1 MKAPIT
7 FLALTGLAFLSACAT
22 TGDRTVA
29 SDAGAPAAKP
39 VANGPYRFLAFVE
52 GDYQSGYEP
61 NRGLADEELG
71 AFAGREP
78 DKKDADKY
86 LSFLATLAASS
97 RRGEAEKR
105 IKEFLAENPKDKRAA
120 FLLGALYLRTGK
132 KELASYFFNQLE
144 KDAEFPWKSLVYNN
158 LGQMA
163 LEEKNRP
170 LAINYFEK
178 ATQAEPKIAAAFV
191 NLGALFLQSRSYGAA
206 EKLFKEARSID
217 EKFEDATLGLGVS
230 LEGQGKFDEAHA
242 LYKDY
247 LAENRGASS
256 VLFNDAVLLGSR
268 LDKKQEGAELLQQ
281 YLQRGGKESA
291 KAHEILQSWR

>member
-1 MKAPIT
+1 MKT
-7 FLALTGLAFLSACAT
+7 RALLLLSGAVLLSACAT

-29 SDAGAPAAKP
+29 SEPAGPGMGPRNARI
-39 VANGPYRFLAFVE
+39 PYRFLAFVE
-52 GDYQSGYEP
+52 GDYQTGYEP

-71 AFAGREP
+71 GFAGREP

-86 LSFLATLAASS
+86 LSYLATLATSS
-97 RRGEAEKR
+97 RRAEAEKK
-105 IKEFLAENPKDKRAA
+105 IKEFLADFPNDKRAA

-132 KELASYFFNQLE
+132 KELASYFFTQLE
-144 KDAEFPWKSLVYNN
+144 KDAGFPWKSLVYNN
-158 LGQMA
+158 LGLMA

-178 ATQAEPKIAAAFV
+178 ATQSDPKIAAPFV
-191 NLGALFLQSRSYGAA
+191 NLGSLFLQSRSYGAA
-206 EKLFKEARSID
+206 EKLFKEARGLD

-247 LAENRGASS
+247 LEDNRNASS
-256 VLFNDAVLLGSR
+256 ILFNDAVILGSR
-268 LDKKQEGAELLQQ
+268 LDKKQEGAALLQQ

>member
-1 MKAPIT
+1 MNARVT
-7 FLALTGLAFLSACAT
+7 VMALTGALLLSSCAT
-22 TGDRTVA
+22 TGDRNVA
-29 SDAGAPAAKP
+29 SEPKRAPAIAT
-39 VANGPYRFLAFVE
+39 GPYRFLAFVE
-52 GDYQSGYEP
+52 GDYQTGYEP

-71 AFAGREP
+71 GFAGREP

-86 LSFLATLAASS
+86 LLFLATLATSS
-97 RRGEAEKR
+97 RRNEAEKR
-105 IKEFLAENPKDKRAA
+105 IKEFLAENPRDKRAA

-132 KELASYFFNQLE
+132 KELATYFFSQLE
-144 KDAEFPWKSLVYNN
+144 KDESFPWKSLLYNN
-158 LGQMA
+158 MA
-163 LEEKNRP
+163 LMALDDKNRP

-178 ATQAEPKIAAAFV
+178 ATQSEPKVAAPFV

-217 EKFEDATLGLGVS
+217 ENFEDAALGLGVA

-242 LYKDY
+242 NYKDF
-247 LAENRGASS
+247 LEDHRTASS
-256 VLFNDAVLLGSR
+256 VLFNDAVILGSR

-291 KAHEILQSWR
+291 RAHEILQSWR